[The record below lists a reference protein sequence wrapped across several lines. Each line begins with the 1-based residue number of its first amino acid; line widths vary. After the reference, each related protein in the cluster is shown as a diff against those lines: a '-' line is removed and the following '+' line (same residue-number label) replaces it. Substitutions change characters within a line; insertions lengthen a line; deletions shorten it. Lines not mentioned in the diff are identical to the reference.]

1 MVQMDVDLPAPSLI
15 DVMSTP
21 AAERLF
27 SIALHRWQKGVFNR
41 LSTSQNDSLSG
52 PMVKY
57 LRLNRS
63 FWFKTVQ
70 TNKVILKT
78 FIPNQSL
85 HLVD

>member
-1 MVQMDVDLPAPSLI
+1 MDVDLPAPSLI

-21 AAERLF
+21 AGASLQCSSAYMAE
-27 SIALHRWQKGVFNR
+27 GVFNR
-41 LSTSQNDSLSG
+41 LSTSQNDRLSG
-52 PMVKY
+52 LMVKY

-85 HLVD
+85 RLVD